1 MQTMYETLFIINPDL
16 EESEI
21 TKTIDA
27 VQEIITAGG
36 GTILKVDRWGRRQL
50 AYLIQNK
57 REGYYVIIYFQAPST
72 IIDELNRRY
81 KLTDSIMRNLVVQ
94 LNKSQVE
101 EIMRSVSS
109 LEITASTE
117 AKSSDS
123 PSAHDEDTHD
133 ETGESEAEE
142 KQNVSMEGE

>member
-1 MQTMYETLFIINPDL
+1 MQTTYETLFIINPDL

-21 TKTIDA
+21 TKAIDA

-57 REGYYVIIYFQAPST
+57 REGYYVVIYFQAPST

-94 LNKSQVE
+94 PNKSQVE

-109 LEITASTE
+109 PETTVSTE
-117 AKSSDS
+117 AESSDS
-123 PSAHDEDTHD
+123 PSAHDEDTQD
-133 ETGESEAEE
+133 ETVESEAEE
-142 KQNVSMEGE
+142 KQNVSMEG

>member
-1 MQTMYETLFIINPDL
+1 VQTTYETLFIINPDL

-27 VQEIITAGG
+27 VQEVITAGG

-72 IIDELNRRY
+72 VINELNRRY

-94 LNKSQVE
+94 LNKNQVE
-101 EIMRSVSS
+101 EILRSVSS
-109 LEITASTE
+109 PETTVSTE
-117 AKSSDS
+117 AESSDS
-123 PSAHDEDTHD
+123 PSAHDEDKHD
-133 ETGESEAEE
+133 ETVESEAEE
-142 KQNVSMEGE
+142 KQNVSMEG

>member
-1 MQTMYETLFIINPDL
+1 MQTTYETLFIINPDL

-57 REGYYVIIYFQAPST
+57 REGYYVIIYFQSPST

-94 LNKSQVE
+94 PNKSQVE
-101 EIMRSVSS
+101 EILRSVSS
-109 LEITASTE
+109 PETTVSTE
-117 AKSSDS
+117 TESSDS
-123 PSAHDEDTHD
+123 PSAHDEDTQD
-133 ETGESEAEE
+133 ETVESEAEE
-142 KQNVSMEGE
+142 KQNVSMEG